1 MSESTETNESQAS
14 SGAAGSVSSMEACAE
29 LKSFGR
35 SRAGVEEEW
44 RGG

>member
-14 SGAAGSVSSMEACAE
+14 SGSVSSMEACAE